1 MKRNFAFIVVLF
13 FVACQ
18 PEKKFDSYD
27 HSMKIMDAMAAQ
39 EEAWNRGDIA
49 AFMSVYDRSDSLLFI
64 GSAGPKYGYETV
76 LNNYRKAYPDASAM
90 GKLKFKVLHLNF
102 MGSEHAHMV
111 GEWQLDR
118 DSNDVSGYFSL
129 VWQLKQEGWKIVRD
143 HSS

>member
-64 GSAGPKYGYETV
+64 GQPVPNTV
-76 LNNYRKAYPDASAM
+76 T
-90 GKLKFKVLHLNF
+90 
-102 MGSEHAHMV
+102 
-111 GEWQLDR
+111 
-118 DSNDVSGYFSL
+118 
-129 VWQLKQEGWKIVRD
+129 KQF
-143 HSS
+143 